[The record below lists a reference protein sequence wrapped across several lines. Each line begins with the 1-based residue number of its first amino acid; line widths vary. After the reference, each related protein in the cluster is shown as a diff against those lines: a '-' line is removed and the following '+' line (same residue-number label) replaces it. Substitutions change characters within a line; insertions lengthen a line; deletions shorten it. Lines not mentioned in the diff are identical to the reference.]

1 MLCVSSLDG
10 LLLGW
15 SVNSQV
21 VLLQVSLFKKV
32 EQEFTERILEFQAQT
47 LVNSLRAQRVLLKKV
62 RSSVVSIHLICL
74 IYLIF
79 LIYLIYLIISISSIS
94 SILSI
99 LLIYL
104 MYLVYL
110 IYLIYLSICVFV
122 YLKDLSLS
130 LWTGAEFLISRV
142 CMIRILVPVAL
153 YHWCF
158 STWTLYS
165 KVVGLSPTNH
175 MKSWVA
181 EYQGIWFLG
190 G

>member
-1 MLCVSSLDG
+1 
-10 LLLGW
+10 
-15 SVNSQV
+15 VNSQV
-21 VLLQVSLFKKV
+21 VLLHVSLFKKV

-62 RSSVVSIHLICL
+62 RSRLVSIHLICL
-74 IYLIF
+74 IY

-130 LWTGAEFLISRV
+130 LSE
-142 CMIRILVPVAL
+142 LVQNSL
-153 YHWCF
+153 YQ
-158 STWTLYS
+158 
-165 KVVGLSPTNH
+165 
-175 MKSWVA
+175 
-181 EYQGIWFLG
+181 EYA
-190 G
+190 

>member
-1 MLCVSSLDG
+1 M
-10 LLLGW
+10 
-15 SVNSQV
+15 NSQV

-130 LWTGAEFLISRV
+130 LSE
-142 CMIRILVPVAL
+142 LVQNSL
-153 YHWCF
+153 YQ
-158 STWTLYS
+158 
-165 KVVGLSPTNH
+165 
-175 MKSWVA
+175 
-181 EYQGIWFLG
+181 EYA
-190 G
+190 

>member
-1 MLCVSSLDG
+1 M
-10 LLLGW
+10 
-15 SVNSQV
+15 NSQV
-21 VLLQVSLFKKV
+21 VLLHVSLFKKV

-110 IYLIYLSICVFV
+110 IYLIYLIYLSICVFV

-130 LWTGAEFLISRV
+130 LSLSLSE
-142 CMIRILVPVAL
+142 LVQNSL
-153 YHWCF
+153 YQ
-158 STWTLYS
+158 
-165 KVVGLSPTNH
+165 
-175 MKSWVA
+175 
-181 EYQGIWFLG
+181 EYA
-190 G
+190 

>member
-1 MLCVSSLDG
+1 M
-10 LLLGW
+10 
-15 SVNSQV
+15 NSQV
-21 VLLQVSLFKKV
+21 VLLHVSLFKKV

-79 LIYLIYLIISISSIS
+79 LIYLIYLIYLIIAISSIS

-130 LWTGAEFLISRV
+130 LSLNWCRIPYIKSMHDKDTCTCCTLSLMFLYMDPVLKGCGAV
-142 CMIRILVPVAL
+142 
-153 YHWCF
+153 
-158 STWTLYS
+158 
-165 KVVGLSPTNH
+165 TNESH
-175 MKSWVA
+175 EIMSC
-181 EYQGIWFLG
+181 
-190 G
+190 